1 MPAGFTPS
9 HVLTQ
14 QPLTALHTPLLV
26 NALSSSLL
34 LFIALSTPC
43 VAQDEMQPF
52 TTDGCSHFP
61 DRSQVDK
68 SDWCGCCIQH
78 DFAYW
83 RGGNAEARLQADREL
98 SACVLRASGN
108 KALADLMFAGVRTGG
123 GPYLYTS
130 YRWGY
135 GWAFGKAY
143 ADLTPEETAQ
153 ADKLEQEYRDK
164 QPTLMC
170 PE

>member
-1 MPAGFTPS
+1 M
-9 HVLTQ
+9 
-14 QPLTALHTPLLV
+14 
-26 NALSSSLL
+26 
-34 LFIALSTPC
+34 
-43 VAQDEMQPF
+43 AQDELRAF
-52 TTDGCSHFP
+52 TTDGCSLFP
-61 DRSQVDK
+61 DRSQLNK
-68 SDWCGCCIQH
+68 SDWCECCVQH

-83 RGGNAEARLQADREL
+83 RGGSADARLRADKEL
-98 SACVLRASGN
+98 SACVLRTSGN
-108 KALADLMFAGVRTGG
+108 KALADLMFAGVRAGG

-153 ADKLEQEYRDK
+153 ADKLEQEYHDK
-164 QPTLMC
+164 HPTLMC